1 MAPPWDR
8 YGVRA
13 RRIPEDSR
21 EGGDCKPHKKGHTP
35 GTIWAG
41 ARSGGRKPDQY
52 AQPWAFTTECA
63 QPECA
68 FPSPSACRMRFF
80 VRVCSQNAPFRRMRL
95 FLPGQTWHRLT
106 EKHILYSSSYGKAH
120 SSPGGVTKNHI
131 LDELCEKHD
140 LHMCVHHYADLEK
153 PEDDES
159 FIRR

>member
-1 MAPPWDR
+1 
-8 YGVRA
+8 
-13 RRIPEDSR
+13 
-21 EGGDCKPHKKGHTP
+21 
-35 GTIWAG
+35 
-41 ARSGGRKPDQY
+41 
-52 AQPWAFTTECA
+52 
-63 QPECA
+63 
-68 FPSPSACRMRFF
+68 
-80 VRVCSQNAPFRRMRL
+80 MRL
-95 FLPGQTWHRLT
+95 SVECVFPHLGKRGAASRKSTFCIHRLT